1 MATFKAIVF
10 QTGRHIKQDGTSN
23 IKIRIYH
30 NRESQYIATSYYIRP
45 ENMDDSG
52 RILPNVPNSE
62 MIEYEIN
69 AYIQKIR
76 REYLKLGQERTQF
89 MSCKDLKE
97 EIEKSLVPDAEFIDF
112 VEFTQN
118 IVIQTEKRKTA
129 EWYRSS
135 IDTLCWYMKRK
146 KIDIK
151 LITSFMLNKM
161 IKDLY
166 HSGPAGT
173 PLEPGTVS
181 HYLRGIRALYNKAKL
196 YYNNEDF
203 DIIRIPGNPFKKVE
217 IPEYRRK
224 RKNIDTNTLL
234 KIRDFQSDKKC
245 TNMAREFY
253 MMGININDLYSI
265 SCERR
270 GRLEY
275 TRSKTKTRNN
285 HEQIPLS
292 IKIEPE
298 LRILLDKYTEGYFLS
313 YFHTNYCNLNNFMRA
328 VNNGLKDICMN
339 LELDFK
345 ITTNWARHSWA
356 SLARNKAGV
365 PKADIDFCLGHVNN
379 DYKMADIYID
389 IDYSICDK
397 ANRAVLDLLQKKRRK
412 KDLKRLQKQKLY
424 IYLQSKWC

>member
-30 NRESQYIATSYYIRP
+30 NRESQYIATSYYIQP
-45 ENMDDSG
+45 GNMDDSG
-52 RILPNVPNSE
+52 RILPNVTNGE

-97 EIEKSLVPDAEFIDF
+97 E
-112 VEFTQN
+112 
-118 IVIQTEKRKTA
+118 TA

-135 IDTLCWYMKRK
+135 IDTLCWYTKRK

-151 LITSFMLNKM
+151 LITSFLLNKM

-166 HSGPAGT
+166 HSGPAGI
-173 PLEPGTVS
+173 PLEPGTIS
-181 HYLRGIRALYNKAKL
+181 HYLRGLRALYNKAKL

-203 DIIRIPGNPFKKVE
+203 DIIRIPGDPFKKAE

-224 RKNIDTNTLL
+224 RKNIDINTLL
-234 KIRDFQSDKKC
+234 KIRDFQSDKKR
-245 TNMAREFY
+245 TNMARDVFMMMFY
-253 MMGININDLYSI
+253 MMGVNINDLYSI

-270 GRLEY
+270 GRLDY
-275 TRSKTKTRNN
+275 TRSKTNTEKN

-292 IKIEPE
+292 VKIEPE

-313 YFHTNYCNLNNFMRA
+313 YFHTNYCSLNNFMRA
-328 VNNGLKDICMN
+328 INNGLKDICMN

-345 ITTNWARHSWA
+345 VTTNWARHS
-356 SLARNKAGV
+356 
-365 PKADIDFCLGHVNN
+365 
-379 DYKMADIYID
+379 
-389 IDYSICDK
+389 
-397 ANRAVLDLLQKKRRK
+397 
-412 KDLKRLQKQKLY
+412 
-424 IYLQSKWC
+424 

>member
-173 PLEPGTVS
+173 PVEPGT
-181 HYLRGIRALYNKAKL
+181 
-196 YYNNEDF
+196 
-203 DIIRIPGNPFKKVE
+203 
-217 IPEYRRK
+217 
-224 RKNIDTNTLL
+224 
-234 KIRDFQSDKKC
+234 
-245 TNMAREFY
+245 
-253 MMGININDLYSI
+253 
-265 SCERR
+265 
-270 GRLEY
+270 
-275 TRSKTKTRNN
+275 
-285 HEQIPLS
+285 
-292 IKIEPE
+292 
-298 LRILLDKYTEGYFLS
+298 
-313 YFHTNYCNLNNFMRA
+313 
-328 VNNGLKDICMN
+328 
-339 LELDFK
+339 
-345 ITTNWARHSWA
+345 
-356 SLARNKAGV
+356 
-365 PKADIDFCLGHVNN
+365 
-379 DYKMADIYID
+379 
-389 IDYSICDK
+389 
-397 ANRAVLDLLQKKRRK
+397 
-412 KDLKRLQKQKLY
+412 
-424 IYLQSKWC
+424 

>member
-1 MATFKAIVF
+1 MATFKAVVF
-10 QTGRHIKQDGTSN
+10 QSGRHVKQDGTSN

-30 NRESQYIATSYYIRP
+30 NRESQYIATGYYIRP
-45 ENMDDSG
+45 ESMDDSG

-89 MSCKDLKE
+89 MSCKDLKK

-203 DIIRIPGNPFKKVE
+203 DIIRIPGDPFKKVE

-245 TNMAREFY
+245 TNMARDVFMMMFY

-313 YFHTNYCNLNNFMRA
+313 YFHTNYCNLTR
-328 VNNGLKDICMN
+328 
-339 LELDFK
+339 
-345 ITTNWARHSWA
+345 W
-356 SLARNKAGV
+356 RN
-365 PKADIDFCLGHVNN
+365 
-379 DYKMADIYID
+379 
-389 IDYSICDK
+389 
-397 ANRAVLDLLQKKRRK
+397 
-412 KDLKRLQKQKLY
+412 
-424 IYLQSKWC
+424 

>member
-1 MATFKAIVF
+1 MATFKAVVF
-10 QTGRHIKQDGTSN
+10 QSGRHVKQDGTSN

-30 NRESQYIATSYYIRP
+30 NRESQYIATGYYIRP
-45 ENMDDSG
+45 ESMDDSG

-89 MSCKDLKE
+89 MSCKDLKK

-203 DIIRIPGNPFKKVE
+203 DIIRIPGDPFKKVE

-245 TNMAREFY
+245 TNMARDVFMMMFY
-253 MMGININDLYSI
+253 MMGININDLYSM

-356 SLARNKAGV
+356 SLARNKAGI

-397 ANRAVLDLLQKKRRK
+397 ANRAVLDLLQKKEEK
-412 KDLKRLQKQKLY
+412 KD
-424 IYLQSKWC
+424 

>member
-45 ENMDDSG
+45 ENMDNSG

-203 DIIRIPGNPFKKVE
+203 DIIRIPGDPFKKVE

-234 KIRDFQSDKKC
+234 KIRDFQSD
-245 TNMAREFY
+245 
-253 MMGININDLYSI
+253 GYS
-265 SCERR
+265 
-270 GRLEY
+270 
-275 TRSKTKTRNN
+275 N
-285 HEQIPLS
+285 
-292 IKIEPE
+292 
-298 LRILLDKYTEGYFLS
+298 
-313 YFHTNYCNLNNFMRA
+313 
-328 VNNGLKDICMN
+328 
-339 LELDFK
+339 
-345 ITTNWARHSWA
+345 
-356 SLARNKAGV
+356 
-365 PKADIDFCLGHVNN
+365 
-379 DYKMADIYID
+379 
-389 IDYSICDK
+389 
-397 ANRAVLDLLQKKRRK
+397 
-412 KDLKRLQKQKLY
+412 
-424 IYLQSKWC
+424 